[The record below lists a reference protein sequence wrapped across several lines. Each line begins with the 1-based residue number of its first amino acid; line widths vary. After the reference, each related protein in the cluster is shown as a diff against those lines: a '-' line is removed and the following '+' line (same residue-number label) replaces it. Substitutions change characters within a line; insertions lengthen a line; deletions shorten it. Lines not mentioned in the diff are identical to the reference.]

1 MKVDAPPLETRF
13 CLTEEAELMS
23 QQERVVYLLGA
34 GFSAPLGLPIIGNF
48 FETARSLLET
58 RPDEFGHFRDV
69 LGLVSRYAQVLHLYS
84 ADFFNI
90 EEVLSLA
97 EMEWRLSGRG
107 DVALIADF
115 VRDVVAAST
124 PTFDAIETGI
134 QPPPVPDVEE
144 RSKLKR
150 HYADFA
156 FNLLSLCVTQP
167 DPNAPEIAPLTFSV
181 SRAPQASYGIVSFN
195 YDTVLERC
203 AATLPA
209 ESQHVLGFQNPEHG
223 YDLWKPGKPVLAKLH
238 GCIERGGIIAPTWS
252 KALPIGIER
261 QWRAAM
267 ELLEQA
273 TQIRVIGYSL
283 PDGDAYARYLL
294 KAAAVS
300 PPTLKHFDIVCL
312 DPYGA
317 ARDRYERFVRFSRKR
332 FLSSSV
338 ETYWRGGGIPLSR
351 KLHGQF
357 RAWSRE
363 YNSLEV
369 AHSTLF

>member
-1 MKVDAPPLETRF
+1 
-13 CLTEEAELMS
+13 MS
-23 QQERVVYLLGA
+23 QQERVVYVLGA
-34 GFSAPLGLPIIGNF
+34 GFSAPLGLPTISNF

-58 RPDEFGHFRDV
+58 RPDEFGHFRKV
-69 LGLVSRYAQVLHLYS
+69 LNLVSRYAQVLHLYS

-107 DVALIADF
+107 EIALIAEF
-115 VRDVVAAST
+115 VRDVVTAST

-134 QPPPVPDVEE
+134 QPPPYPDFEE

-150 HYADFA
+150 HYAEFA
-156 FNLLSLCVTQP
+156 FNLLSLRVDQP
-167 DPNAPEIAPLTFSV
+167 DPNAPEIAPLSFSV
-181 SRAPQASYGIVSFN
+181 SRTPQASYGIVSFN

-209 ESQHVLGFQNPEHG
+209 ESRHVLGFQNPEDG
-223 YDLWKPGKPVLAKLH
+223 YELWNPGKPVLAKLH

-252 KALPIGIER
+252 KALPIGIAR

-273 TQIRVIGYSL
+273 TQIRVVGYSL

-300 PPTLKHFDIVCL
+300 PPKLKRFDIVCL

-317 ARDRYERFVRFSRKR
+317 ARDRYEGFVRFSRKR

-338 ETYWRGGGIPLSR
+338 EAYWDEGGHGLSR

-363 YNSLEV
+363 YDCLEM
-369 AHSTLF
+369 AHSSLF